1 MSFAIQLLL
10 FYVAIYFLISGLDDL
25 SIDVRLVWHSV
36 MRKLRRSQAP
46 LPSAHEI
53 RRHSQKRIAIMVPL
67 WQESSVLRAMVETN
81 LRQVEYQNFAV
92 FLGVYP
98 NDEGTVAVARALA
111 AQYPNVHVA
120 LCSRPGP
127 TSKADC
133 LNHIYRKI
141 EPIEALGSP
150 RFDIVV
156 LHDAEDVLHPASL
169 ALVNWFA
176 DSYGMVQVPVLPFPT
191 GIRDWVHGVYCD
203 EFAEFLS
210 RDMRLREHE
219 GAFLPSNGVGTA
231 IRREYL
237 DTLREAQNGILFE
250 ADCLTEDYEL
260 GMKLA
265 SAGCRQTLLPLTRK
279 YGDLLATREYFP
291 RTIATSSRQRSR
303 WISGQCLQSWERHGW
318 PLDLKSCYWF
328 WRDRK
333 GLWANP
339 LSLLALVLVALSG
352 AASLAPEF
360 LSLGKWLWL
369 TGSIPAADSLY
380 FACTLLAGERLLVR
394 MFLVSRIYGIP
405 FALAAPLR
413 MLLSTSINA
422 LATVSA
428 FHRFT
433 RARANRR
440 RLSWVKTDHAFPKVL
455 SPQAAVPSSEGALA
469 AAAAAGGHFGDS
481 AHRLESHGSSE
492 LVIRPHWMS
501 ASAAPSPAPAPQGL
515 HPYRLETG
523 EWVLMVSPELSLAER
538 ARLLGQ
544 SHARIVFPDQA
555 LVEWLSAAEGNA
567 VFAENGD
574 VGGATDAKPKSRG
587 HAAGA

>member
-1 MSFAIQLLL
+1 MSFATQLLL
-10 FYVAIYFLISGLDDL
+10 FYVATYFLISGLDDL
-25 SIDVRLVWHSV
+25 SIDLRLLWHTCV
-36 MRKLRRSQAP
+36 RKLRRRTTP
-46 LPSAHEI
+46 LPSAHELQ
-53 RRHSQKRIAIMVPL
+53 RHPQKRIAIMVPL
-67 WQESSVLRAMVETN
+67 WQEASVLRAMVETN
-81 LRQVEYQNFAV
+81 LRQVEYQNFTV

-111 AQYPNVHVA
+111 AQYSNVHVA

-141 EPIEALGSP
+141 EPTEALDGS

-176 DSYGMVQVPVLPFPT
+176 DFYGMVQVPVLPFPT
-191 GIRDWVHGVYCD
+191 RIRDWVHGVYCD

-237 DTLREAQNGILFE
+237 ETLRAKQNGILFE

-291 RTIATSSRQRSR
+291 RTIAASSRQRSR

-339 LSLLALVLVALSG
+339 LSLLALLFVALNA

-360 LSLGKWLWL
+360 LSLGNWLWL
-369 TGSIPAADSLY
+369 AGSVPGADSLY

-405 FALAAPLR
+405 FALAVPLR

-422 LATVSA
+422 MATASA
-428 FHRFT
+428 FHCFV
-433 RARANRR
+433 RARATRR
-440 RLSWVKTDHAFPKVL
+440 RLSWAKTDHAFPSAPL
-455 SPQAAVPSSEGALA
+455 PQAAPLPSRALALA
-469 AAAAAGGHFGDS
+469 AGAGSKFGD
-481 AHRLESHGSSE
+481 AAQLPESPGSSA
-492 LVIRPHWMS
+492 IAISPRWMS
-501 ASAAPSPAPAPQGL
+501 APAMRSQAFASQGL
-515 HPYRLETG
+515 HPYRMDNG
-523 EWVLMVSPELSLAER
+523 EWVLMVSPKMPLAEK
-538 ARLLGQ
+538 ARLTEQ

-567 VFAENGD
+567 VFIESGEADGVAD
-574 VGGATDAKPKSRG
+574 VKPKARG
-587 HAAGA
+587 HAAGS